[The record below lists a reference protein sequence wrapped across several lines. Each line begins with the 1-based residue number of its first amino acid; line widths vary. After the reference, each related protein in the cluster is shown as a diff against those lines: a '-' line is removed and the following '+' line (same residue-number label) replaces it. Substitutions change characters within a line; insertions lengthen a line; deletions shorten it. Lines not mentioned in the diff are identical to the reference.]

1 MGLPQ
6 YLKRKLNAMKE
17 DEGGA
22 YTDLQWVIYFAGKEG
37 VRAHER
43 TPLIDIIKSGLKL
56 QYGYTKPDRSYSLEK
71 EPQPLDLVSTTRFIG
86 GWKDKDGTLKWE
98 GEPAKVQY
106 RYLWKYEKRRAARI
120 EREMELV
127 RKRDKRLAYQ
137 NKVYQSRTFPP
148 TVAVLIWERDVYTC
162 QICGR
167 NVEELK
173 KIGRWLTVDHI
184 KEWEDG
190 GLTTMSNGQT
200 LCNIDNTAK
209 HHAKKYFA
217 LTNDL
222 RTA

>member
-86 GWKDKDGTLKWE
+86 VWKAKDGT
-98 GEPAKVQY
+98 EPPRVCRRPDFLRGY
-106 RYLWKYEKRRAARI
+106 RYGQSKQVFSRSAGAGGAA
-120 EREMELV
+120 
-127 RKRDKRLAYQ
+127 
-137 NKVYQSRTFPP
+137 
-148 TVAVLIWERDVYTC
+148 
-162 QICGR
+162 GR
-167 NVEELK
+167 
-173 KIGRWLTVDHI
+173 GAS
-184 KEWEDG
+184 G
-190 GLTTMSNGQT
+190 
-200 LCNIDNTAK
+200 
-209 HHAKKYFA
+209 
-217 LTNDL
+217 
-222 RTA
+222 